1 MEMEHNFAVNLLDVI
16 NLKKEKNDYLLTIL
30 KRYGKAFVC
39 AVQKQH
45 TL

>member
-1 MEMEHNFAVNLLDVI
+1 MEHNFAVNLLDVI
-16 NLKKEKNDYLLTIL
+16 NEEKQILMNDQLLKIL
-30 KRYGKAFVC
+30 KHNGSAFVC